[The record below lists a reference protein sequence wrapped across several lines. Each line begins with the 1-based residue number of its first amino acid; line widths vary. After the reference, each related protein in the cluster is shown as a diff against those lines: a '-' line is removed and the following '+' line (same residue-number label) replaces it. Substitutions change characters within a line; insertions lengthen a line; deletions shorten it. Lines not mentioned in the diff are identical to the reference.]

1 MDVIAQVQYDKIR
14 EIGGIA
20 GKNSRVFL
28 AFDHH
33 LHTELVVKEIEKAR
47 ISDPARYFDEAPA
60 FHASAH
66 PRVVTVHWA
75 ADRTDHV
82 CIAMPLM
89 MGGSLA
95 DAIETTPLAPSRLIQ
110 VAQDLCEGVAQVHL
124 AKFVHMDIKP
134 TNVLFDANG
143 RAAITDFG
151 QALPLDTLGTADAR
165 GHRIYQSFTPPEI
178 ARSGAVATAASDVY
192 QIGLTLYRALNGE
205 RNFKA
210 QWDAIKGNPPP
221 FARNAIASGDFPD
234 RAFLPFVPLG
244 IRRAILC
251 ALEVDP
257 ARRQVGARALAEEL
271 AAVEIKHD
279 WNTELDQPDSAL
291 WRLRQDGRAD
301 ILVLRQGML
310 PNVRVEIWTSG
321 STGRRR
327 KTPEAWSKGL
337 RTPRQLNSALSRA
350 FRAAVA

>member
-47 ISDPARYFDEAPA
+47 ISDPARYFDEARA

-89 MGGSLA
+89 VGGSLA

-192 QIGLTLYRALNGE
+192 TTGIPSWISQTRPCGACVRTAGPTSWSYGRACSQTFESRSG
-205 RNFKA
+205 
-210 QWDAIKGNPPP
+210 PPEV
-221 FARNAIASGDFPD
+221 
-234 RAFLPFVPLG
+234 RA
-244 IRRAILC
+244 
-251 ALEVDP
+251 E
-257 ARRQVGARALAEEL
+257 GARPP
-271 AAVEIKHD
+271 K
-279 WNTELDQPDSAL
+279 
-291 WRLRQDGRAD
+291 RGRKACG
-301 ILVLRQGML
+301 RHA
-310 PNVRVEIWTSG
+310 S
-321 STGRRR
+321 STRH
-327 KTPEAWSKGL
+327 
-337 RTPRQLNSALSRA
+337 
-350 FRAAVA
+350 